1 MRPCYPGADVLL
13 YVQRHGVAE
22 DSSPLGDSERELTD
36 EGRLKLQLILSAAKR
51 AGAKPDLILCSPYV
65 RAEQTAELA
74 AQALE
79 VTEEPEAEGF
89 LLPFSDVL
97 ATWEEIRALRE
108 FSSVLLVGHNP
119 HLSELVSALLSSPGA
134 VAMKKGA
141 IACLE
146 INPASP
152 SPSGSLVWLLTA
164 KLAGG

>member
-1 MRPCYPGADVLL
+1 MLL
-13 YVQRHGVAE
+13 YIQRHGIAE

-36 EGRLKLQLILSAAKR
+36 EGRLKLQLLLSAAKR
-51 AGAKPDLILCSPYV
+51 AGVKPDLILCSPYV

-74 AQALE
+74 AQAFG
-79 VTEEPEAEGF
+79 VSEEPEAEGF

-119 HLSELVSALLSSPGA
+119 HLSELVSALLNSPGA

-141 IACLE
+141 MACLE

-152 SPSGSLVWLLTA
+152 RPSGSLVWLLTA